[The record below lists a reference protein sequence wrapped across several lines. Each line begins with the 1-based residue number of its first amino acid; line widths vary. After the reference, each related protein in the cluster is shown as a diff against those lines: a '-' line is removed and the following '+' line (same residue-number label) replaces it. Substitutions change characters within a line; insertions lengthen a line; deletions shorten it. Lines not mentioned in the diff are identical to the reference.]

1 MQIRS
6 YKNAEEADKKRAE
19 VLMAGIEAQV
29 IRTKDPSGVELY
41 RVISTPMNSRA
52 AAIEAERQLSESG
65 IDALIV
71 EQRY

>member
-1 MQIRS
+1 
-6 YKNAEEADKKRAE
+6 
-19 VLMAGIEAQV
+19 MAGIEAQV